1 MGTFSIDMKSAQ
13 VQEAA
18 GTNSAASQSGAS
30 ATSGV
35 ASPTLIA
42 APTITGAIVPTDNGT
57 GLTQR
62 DKVSHLKLD

>member
-1 MGTFSIDMKSAQ
+1 MGTFSIDMKAAQ

-18 GTNSAASQSGAS
+18 GTNGAASQSGAS

-42 APTITGAIVPTDNGT
+42 APTITGAIVPTDSGT
-57 GLTQR
+57 GLTHR

>member
-1 MGTFSIDMKSAQ
+1 MGTFSIDMKAAQ

-18 GTNSAASQSGAS
+18 GTNSGAS

-57 GLTQR
+57 GLTHR